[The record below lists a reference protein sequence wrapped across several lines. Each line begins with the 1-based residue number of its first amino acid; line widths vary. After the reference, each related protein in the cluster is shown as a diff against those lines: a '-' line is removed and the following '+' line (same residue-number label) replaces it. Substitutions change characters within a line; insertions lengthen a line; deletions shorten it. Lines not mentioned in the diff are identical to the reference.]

1 MALKRI
7 KDWIFRQ
14 VYCNPKFVGTAVF
27 LTSLSLSLFLC
38 LAGYQ
43 LKLSTEREL
52 VNDKL
57 NEFENLLINALHD
70 GISASKTLGFIAQNQ
85 RDVVQNFQNIGQQL
99 LESNPLVD
107 AIQLLDE
114 GTIVAVYPMQ
124 GNEAVIGYDV
134 LSDPKTKNEVE
145 EAIRRRE
152 VYFSGPITLKQG
164 GIAIVGRYPLFEGG
178 RLTGLAAVIIKF
190 ENLLHAAK
198 LHESE
203 KSPFAIQ
210 FSKVNPNSNVLEEFL
225 PENPDAVYTGHQSD
239 AFIDLGNWKLSV
251 QLKESTAV
259 YGLIWKILLSL
270 AGSALFGF
278 LVWSF
283 VRQPVLLEK
292 KVAEQSQEILDANER
307 FELAGKATSG
317 VIWDW
322 DLVSGQTYRSDH
334 FFEMLGY
341 DKEEATGNNDFWHS
355 IIHPEER
362 DRVKKQLDDT
372 LSGDDQYWKQEFRV
386 KRSDDSY
393 AYIIDKGYII
403 RDKNGKAVRMIGA
416 FQDISAQKTAEL
428 ELLRLNGRLSNANE
442 ELQVFAALAS
452 HDLREP
458 LRMISSFLSLL
469 EKKYG
474 ATLDEKANQYISFA
488 IDGAKR
494 LTTLIHELLEY
505 SKVGFEQSATERIN
519 TGELVSE
526 VLNLTSNLIRECDA
540 EVIVGEL
547 PDIQGVPTPIRLL
560 FQNLIGNALKYRNP
574 ELRPRIKISGTESEK
589 FWEFSVDDN
598 GIGIEADYLEPIFG
612 ILKRLHPKEKYPG
625 TGLGLATCRKIVTQ
639 HGGKIWAE
647 STVGVGSRFLFTIK
661 KNE

>member
-1 MALKRI
+1 MKRI

-14 VYCNPKFVGTAVF
+14 VYSNPKFVGSAVF
-27 LTSLSLSLFLC
+27 LISLSLSLFLC

-85 RDVVQNFQNIGQQL
+85 RDVVQNFQSIGQQL
-99 LESNPLVD
+99 LDSNPLVD

-124 GNEAVIGYDV
+124 GNESVIGYDV

-164 GIAIVGRYPLFEGG
+164 GIAIVGRYPLFDGG

-190 ENLLHAAK
+190 EDLLQAAK
-198 LHESE
+198 LQESE
-203 KSPFAIQ
+203 KSPFAVQ
-210 FSKVNPNSNVLEEFL
+210 FSKLNPNSNVLEKFL
-225 PENPDAVYTGHQSD
+225 SENPDEVYTGHRSSVLID
-239 AFIDLGNWKLSV
+239 AGNWNLSV
-251 QLKESTAV
+251 QLKKSTAV
-259 YGLIWKILLSL
+259 SGLIWKTLLSL
-270 AGSALFGF
+270 VGSTLFAF

-283 VRQPVLLEK
+283 ARQPVLLEK
-292 KVAEQSQEILDANER
+292 KVAEQSKEILDANER
-307 FELAGKATSG
+307 FELAVKATSG

-322 DLVSGQTYRSDH
+322 DLLSNQTYRSEH
-334 FFEMLGY
+334 FFEILGY
-341 DKEEATGNNDFWHS
+341 DKDETTGNNDFWLS

-362 DRVKKQLDDT
+362 ERAKKQLDDT
-372 LSGDDQYWKQEFRV
+372 LRGNDQYWNQEFRV
-386 KRSDDSY
+386 KRKDNSY
-393 AYIIDKGYII
+393 AYIIDQGYII
-403 RDKNGKAVRMIGA
+403 RDENGKAIRMIGS

-428 ELLRLNGRLSNANE
+428 ELLRVNERLSSANE

-474 ATLDEKANQYISFA
+474 STLDEKANQYISFA

-494 LTTLIHELLEY
+494 LTTLIHDLLEY
-505 SKVGFEQSATERIN
+505 SKVGFEQSAIEKIN
-519 TGELVSE
+519 TGELVGE
-526 VLNLTSNLIRECDA
+526 VLKLTSNLIRESDA
-540 EVIVGEL
+540 AIIVVEL

-560 FQNLIGNALKYRNP
+560 FQNLIGNALKYRHP
-574 ELRPRIKISGTESEK
+574 ELRPRIEISGRESEK
-589 FWEFSVDDN
+589 FWEFSIEDN

-612 ILKRLHPKEKYPG
+612 VLKRLHPKEKYPG

-647 STVGVGSRFLFTIK
+647 STVGVGSKFLFTIK
-661 KNE
+661 KHE